1 MAYRVLYFAW
11 MRERIGAASEEI
23 DIKAATV
30 QDIVNYLREREE
42 RYKLAFED
50 MTAVKVA
57 VDQSLADYSTP
68 LKGGEEIAFFPPMT
82 GG

>member
-1 MAYRVLYFAW
+1 MAFRVMYFAW
-11 MRERIGAASEEI
+11 MRERIGEASEVI

-30 QDIVNYLREREE
+30 QDIVDHLRTREE
-42 RYKLAFED
+42 RYQLAFED
-50 MTAVKVA
+50 MSAVKVA
-57 VDQSLADYSTP
+57 VDQVLSDYDTP